1 MQRTSPAVDLHHVS
15 RPRRICPDETVM
27 KQKRCLRREFR
38 LRPDR
43 LVVQIILYTL
53 AYTAN
58 KYGILLHD
66 FCVLSNHDH
75 IAATDPEAKRPRF
88 TQLFHSLVARAIN
101 ATFGEW
107 DALWS
112 TQPYSAPRLLEPDDV
127 LRKLV
132 YVLANP
138 VAAGLVRYCKD
149 WAGPTSWNMEYG
161 VPIKIARPPVFFS
174 KKMPEE
180 VELVIHRP
188 PGLRPDLGDRELRA
202 LVRERARAKER
213 EIIGKM
219 AESGRT
225 FMGMAR
231 VLKQGRHDTP
241 STPDE
246 RGGIRPT
253 VAGRSKWARIEALQ
267 QNARFL
273 VEHEAARRAFVAGS
287 RDVVFP
293 YGTYLMRVRYGCA
306 CASP

>member
-1 MQRTSPAVDLHHVS
+1 L
-15 RPRRICPDETVM
+15 
-27 KQKRCLRREFR
+27 
-38 LRPDR
+38 
-43 LVVQIILYTL
+43 
-53 AYTAN
+53 
-58 KYGILLHD
+58 
-66 FCVLSNHDH
+66 
-75 IAATDPEAKRPRF
+75 TDPDAKRPAF
-88 TQLFHSLVARAIN
+88 LQLFHSLVARAIN
-101 ATFGEW
+101 AAFGEW

-112 TQPYSAPRLLEPDDV
+112 GQPYSAPRLLEPDDV

-132 YVLANP
+132 YTLANT

-161 VPIKIARPPVFFS
+161 VPIKITRPPGFFS

-188 PGLRPDLGDRELRA
+188 AGLRPDLSDRELRA
-202 LVRERARAKER
+202 LVRERAHDKER

-219 AESGRT
+219 AESGGT

-231 VLKQGRHDTP
+231 VLKQDRHHTP
-241 STPDE
+241 SRPDT

-267 QNARFL
+267 QDALFL
-273 VEHEAARRAFVAGS
+273 EAHEAARLAFAAGD

-293 YGTYLMRVRYGCA
+293 HGTYLMRVRFGCA